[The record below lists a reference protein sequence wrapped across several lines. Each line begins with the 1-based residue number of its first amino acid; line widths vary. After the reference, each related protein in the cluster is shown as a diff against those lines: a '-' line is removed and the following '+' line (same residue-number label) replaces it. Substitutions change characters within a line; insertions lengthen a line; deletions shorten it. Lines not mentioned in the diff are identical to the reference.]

1 MIAEIEPELIV
12 RMIQV
17 AVLALI
23 VWVGVLENRS

>member
-12 RMIQV
+12 KMIQV
-17 AVLALI
+17 AVLAII

>member
-12 RMIQV
+12 KMIEV

-23 VWVGVLENRS
+23 VWIGVLENRS